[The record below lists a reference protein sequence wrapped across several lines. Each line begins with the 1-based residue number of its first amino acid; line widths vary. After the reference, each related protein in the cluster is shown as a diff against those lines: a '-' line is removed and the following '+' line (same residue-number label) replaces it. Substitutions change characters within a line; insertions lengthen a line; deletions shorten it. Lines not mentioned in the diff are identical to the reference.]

1 VAALLLDTHIFVW
14 IRTAPE
20 ILVAAERRALDS
32 AAPRFISAI
41 SIWEIAILASRGRI
55 AADERLFVLPQGFE
69 LLPVLPEHCK
79 ELLQLPHHHRDPFD
93 RMLIARA
100 RVEGLSLITRDRA
113 IAAYRSAGLSILP
126 RGTR

>member
-55 AADERLFVLPQGFE
+55 AADERLFVLPQGLE

-93 RMLIARA
+93 RMLIAQA
-100 RVEGLSLITRDRA
+100 RVEGLSLTTRDRA
-113 IAAYRSAGLSILP
+113 IAAYRSTGLSILP